1 MQSNQGGPSMYS
13 STYSKLPNRPGGRFS
28 RRRALLLGTVV
39 ALGLVA
45 VPATAQASSRQEL
58 ASSYCNKVSAASVS
72 AIVGHSVPAGSLSTY
87 KVKATKTN
95 DEISAVVW
103 SCIYGTMTS
112 LTALAKD
119 VVLSLEVT
127 SKPLTGAEL
136 QYSLS
141 QAEKLKMKFIPYS
154 GLGMTAFY
162 YTFTQGGIPVQGM
175 VAIAG
180 TKSYSAGIYT
190 KTPAIS
196 KLASL
201 VRLAEKL

>member
-1 MQSNQGGPSMYS
+1 MYS
-13 STYSKLPNRPGGRFS
+13 STYSKLPNRPVDRSS

-58 ASSYCNKVSAASVS
+58 ASSYCSKVSAASVS
-72 AIVGHSVPAGSLSTY
+72 AIVGHSVPAGSFSTY

-95 DEISAVVW
+95 RLISGVVSSCTYGAVTNLA
-103 SCIYGTMTS
+103 S
-112 LTALAKD
+112 LAKD
-119 VVLSLEVT
+119 VVLAIEVT
-127 SKPLTGAEL
+127 SRPLTGADL
-136 QYSLS
+136 KYALS
-141 QAEKLKMKFIPYS
+141 QAAKLKIKFTSYP

-162 YTFTQGGIPVQGM
+162 YTFTEAGIFIQGM
-175 VAIAG
+175 DAIAG

-196 KLASL
+196 
-201 VRLAEKL
+201 RLAALVKLTEKL